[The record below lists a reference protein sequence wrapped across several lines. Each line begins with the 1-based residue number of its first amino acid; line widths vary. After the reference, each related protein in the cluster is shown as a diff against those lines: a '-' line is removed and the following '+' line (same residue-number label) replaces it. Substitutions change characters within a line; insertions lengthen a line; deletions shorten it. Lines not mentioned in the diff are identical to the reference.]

1 MSLNQAERVRASFE
15 PYRAAKLSLQEV
27 EIMRVTPEMERPEA
41 IFWADVHFLM
51 IAMKHLDGVLKML
64 GPGAPRLDNG
74 LTATAA
80 ELRRLLEHW
89 WESAEGKGAWK
100 GYREKHGQYATP
112 TQIQFEPGDRG
123 DLRIGADPLS
133 VVDLAAD
140 VRRVES
146 ELIQLEAST

>member
-1 MSLNQAERVRASFE
+1 MTQ
-15 PYRAAKLSLQEV
+15 
-27 EIMRVTPEMERPEA
+27 EMERPKA

-64 GPGAPRLDNG
+64 GPGALRLDKDV
-74 LTATAA
+74 TAKAV

-89 WESAEGKGAWK
+89 WESADGKGAWK

-112 TQIQFEPGDRG
+112 TQVQFDAVSG
-123 DLRIGADPLS
+123 DLRIGTDPLS
-133 VVDLAAD
+133 VVDLVVD

-146 ELIQLEAST
+146 ELIEIEARS